1 MLNFKLGTPH
11 PGPLPTGEREIKPRR
26 EGLRKQSRAAGVDLL
41 GVHFPATRERYPM
54 NPLTNFIALL
64 ARILLAILF
73 VQGGYFKLMGGIPGT
88 VTNMT
93 NHGIPFPNILVWG
106 AIAVELVG
114 GLMLMAG
121 LFARWVALV
130 IAAYTLVL
138 GLIFHAYWLAPAAD
152 MRFERIIFF
161 NHLSIIGGMLAIVAF
176 GAGCFSLDA
185 AMGRK
190 SA

>member
-1 MLNFKLGTPH
+1 
-11 PGPLPTGEREIKPRR
+11 
-26 EGLRKQSRAAGVDLL
+26 
-41 GVHFPATRERYPM
+41 M

-73 VQGGYFKLMGGIPGT
+73 VQGGYYKLMGGIPGT
-88 VTNMT
+88 VANMT
-93 NHGIPFPNILVWG
+93 SHGIPFPNILVWG

-161 NHLSIIGGMLAIVAF
+161 NHLSLIGGMLAIVAF
-176 GAGCFSLDA
+176 GAGCWSLDA

-190 SA
+190 S

>member
-1 MLNFKLGTPH
+1 
-11 PGPLPTGEREIKPRR
+11 
-26 EGLRKQSRAAGVDLL
+26 
-41 GVHFPATRERYPM
+41 M
-54 NPLTNFIALL
+54 NPLTNFIALV

-73 VQGGYFKLMGGIPGT
+73 VQGGYNKLFGGIPGT

-93 NHGIPFPNILVWG
+93 NHGIPFPNVLVWG

-130 IAAYTLVL
+130 IAAYTLAL
-138 GLIFHAYWLAPAAD
+138 GLIFHAYWLTPAAD

-161 NHLSIIGGMLAIVAF
+161 NHLSLIGGMLAIVAF

-190 SA
+190 S

>member
-1 MLNFKLGTPH
+1 
-11 PGPLPTGEREIKPRR
+11 
-26 EGLRKQSRAAGVDLL
+26 
-41 GVHFPATRERYPM
+41 M

-73 VQGGYFKLMGGIPGT
+73 VQGGYYKLMGGIPGT
-88 VTNMT
+88 VANMT
-93 NHGIPFPNILVWG
+93 SHGIPFPNILVWG

-130 IAAYTLVL
+130 VAAYTLVL

-161 NHLSIIGGMLAIVAF
+161 NHLSLIGGMLAIVAF
-176 GAGCFSLDA
+176 GAGCWSLDA

-190 SA
+190 S

>member
-1 MLNFKLGTPH
+1 
-11 PGPLPTGEREIKPRR
+11 
-26 EGLRKQSRAAGVDLL
+26 
-41 GVHFPATRERYPM
+41 M
-54 NPLTNFIALL
+54 NPLTNIIALV

-73 VQGGYFKLMGGIPGT
+73 VQGGYNKLFGGIPGT

-138 GLIFHAYWLAPAAD
+138 GLIFHAYWLAPVAD
-152 MRFERIIFF
+152 MRLERIIFF

>member
-1 MLNFKLGTPH
+1 
-11 PGPLPTGEREIKPRR
+11 
-26 EGLRKQSRAAGVDLL
+26 
-41 GVHFPATRERYPM
+41 M
-54 NPLTNFIALL
+54 NPLTNFTALV
-64 ARILLAILF
+64 ARVLLAILF
-73 VQGGYFKLMGGIPGT
+73 VLGGYNKLMGGTAGT
-88 VTNMT
+88 VANMAS
-93 NHGIPFPNILVWG
+93 HGIPFPEILVWG

-121 LFARWVALV
+121 LFARWVALA
-130 IAAYTLVL
+130 IAAYTLAL

-152 MRFERIIFF
+152 MRIERIIFF